1 VVVGPVVEVLVVI
14 RVVVVQPGVRV
25 VLASGADPF
34 AGPCH
39 QVGAPSQH
47 RFLR

>member
-1 VVVGPVVEVLVVI
+1 VVVDDVELLVVVRVPVV
-14 RVVVVQPGVRV
+14 RPGVRV
-25 VLASGADPF
+25 VLAGGADPF